1 MIREIENIMNTIDSI
16 KITIEKDDLTNTLQI
31 AITLSRDPDR
41 PMTELDAIVRA
52 VILIN
57 TPIIEKGRR
66 VMTGT
71 VIAMIEEITE
81 TIATMTIGESTET
94 MMIDDTEAMKINMI
108 GIVAIEDNTRKRG
121 TITAKRGRRSIVQPT
136 TEIPT
141 KETTNS
147 IATADKTDIIRRID
161 IKMMNAAIKMNEI
174 VINEKIDI
182 KKMTGIRKKIV
193 FTKMIDTI
201 KNMRGTKMIVIP
213 IRNATAD
220 KDNVILAILM
230 MIIRILNGII
240 MKRENSPQVVRKD
253 STQVDKEDNSQVG
266 REVTMSLEI
275 QKTMRTIKNLM
286 LKTITA
292 IKEQPQCPTLNQKE
306 QYDYYAH
313 I

>member
-1 MIREIENIMNTIDSI
+1 
-16 KITIEKDDLTNTLQI
+16 
-31 AITLSRDPDR
+31 
-41 PMTELDAIVRA
+41 
-52 VILIN
+52 
-57 TPIIEKGRR
+57 
-66 VMTGT
+66 
-71 VIAMIEEITE
+71 
-81 TIATMTIGESTET
+81 
-94 MMIDDTEAMKINMI
+94 
-108 GIVAIEDNTRKRG
+108 
-121 TITAKRGRRSIVQPT
+121 
-136 TEIPT
+136 
-141 KETTNS
+141 
-147 IATADKTDIIRRID
+147 
-161 IKMMNAAIKMNEI
+161 MMNAAIKMNEI